1 MILTNNKDAAE
12 WFKVMRVLG
21 RHPHKGIFYKD
32 ELFTIRGWNMYMSPE
47 RAAQGILI
55 FDTLPEKNEDAAG
68 SEKYSD
74 LTEHPAFSKMI

>member
-1 MILTNNKDAAE
+1 
-12 WFKVMRVLG
+12 
-21 RHPHKGIFYKD
+21 
-32 ELFTIRGWNMYMSPE
+32 MSPE

-74 LTEHPAFSKMI
+74 LTSHPAFSKMI